1 MLLGSKMGHDISFW
15 SHFCSS
21 DHSNLA
27 LKRTGNNTSSF
38 LIFFNRTRNG
48 TFLWPTLFIA
58 FDVVISIACDNC
70 VNGKN
75 LNYMLENIK
84 YLTLNYHVAYII
96 FLRITLSLDPST
108 LGSLFE
114 YSEMITRSVALPDDD
129 EIAPT
134 SMYTVNSN

>member
-1 MLLGSKMGHDISFW
+1 
-15 SHFCSS
+15 
-21 DHSNLA
+21 
-27 LKRTGNNTSSF
+27 
-38 LIFFNRTRNG
+38 
-48 TFLWPTLFIA
+48 
-58 FDVVISIACDNC
+58 
-70 VNGKN
+70 
-75 LNYMLENIK
+75 MLENIK